1 MTLDLL
7 SLKSVDAFASAF
19 LTRGLPLHGL
29 ILNAGIMATPFTL
42 SADGIESQFATN
54 HVAHFRLTQRLL
66 DRIVESAP
74 SRVVVVSAKLHTLAP
89 KREGI
94 RFDKISEQAIYKPW
108 VAYGQ
113 SKLANIL
120 FSSELSRSLEARGI
134 KNVYVNSLHP
144 DEDQGASTSLFLATD
159 PTVEEKDY
167 RGLYFDPIAKLVEP
181 DSKIATDAALA
192 KKLWEFTEKLV
203 QEKLGK

>member
-1 MTLDLL
+1 MWTFDNIPHLGGKVFVVTGGNAGLGRVTARELARKHAHVIIACRSEERARPVVDAIRAETGNASVEAMTLDLL

-19 LTRGLPLHGL
+19 LARGLPLHGL

-42 SADGIESQFATN
+42 SAD
-54 HVAHFRLTQRLL
+54 
-66 DRIVESAP
+66 
-74 SRVVVVSAKLHTLAP
+74 
-89 KREGI
+89 
-94 RFDKISEQAIYKPW
+94 
-108 VAYGQ
+108 
-113 SKLANIL
+113 
-120 FSSELSRSLEARGI
+120 
-134 KNVYVNSLHP
+134 

-203 QEKLGK
+203 QEKVGK